1 MKIFI
6 YEHLSCGGGGHDNP
20 LSVEGG
26 AILRSALRS
35 FAEVPGVKPFT
46 IDSYATQFDRAI
58 AVCEGALIVAPET
71 DGILGDLTGRVVA
84 SGKLNLGCGA
94 GAVRATGDKLAF
106 AQLMKAEGIP
116 HPLTVAAGGRFDSAD
131 FFTGAWVLKPAD
143 GAGAEGVII
152 HRQQR
157 KVDALIGQHVAQE
170 FIAGDPMSLSV
181 VSGGG
186 WLEVLSVNRQRF
198 SGDGMIYD
206 GGEITGG
213 EPSVVLRGLAGRIKK
228 AVPGLAGYWGV
239 DFVMTQTGPVVIE
252 VNPRLTTSLC
262 GLVEAL
268 DPTPSAFIMAAV
280 NGGRPPPI
288 IRRRAVYFAKTGRT
302 QVI

>member
-6 YEHLSCGGGGHDNP
+6 YEHFSCGGAGLENP

-26 AILRSALRS
+26 AILRSVLRS

-46 IDSYATQFDRAI
+46 IQRYGEEFDRAI
-58 AVCEGALIVAPET
+58 AMCDGALIVAPET
-71 DGILGDLTGRVVA
+71 DGILEDLTGRVVA
-84 SGKLNLGCGA
+84 SGKINLGCGPE
-94 GAVRATGDKLAF
+94 AVRTTGDKLAF
-106 AQLMKAEGIP
+106 SRLMKSAGIP
-116 HPLTVAAGGRFDSAD
+116 HPETVAASGRFDSTT
-131 FFTGAWVLKPAD
+131 FFPGPWVLKPAD
-143 GAGAEGVII
+143 GAGAEGVKIY
-152 HRQQR
+152 R
-157 KVDALIGQHVAQE
+157 KPCVAGAPIGPHVAQE
-170 FIAGDPMSLSV
+170 FIAGEPMSLSV

-206 GGEITGG
+206 GGEITGE
-213 EPSVVLRGLAGRIKK
+213 EPSVILRGLAGGIKK

-239 DFVMTQTGPVVIE
+239 DFVMTQAGPVAIE

-280 NGGRPPPI
+280 NGGRQAAI
-288 IRRRAVYFAKTGRT
+288 IRRRAVYFTKTGQTR
-302 QVI
+302 VI